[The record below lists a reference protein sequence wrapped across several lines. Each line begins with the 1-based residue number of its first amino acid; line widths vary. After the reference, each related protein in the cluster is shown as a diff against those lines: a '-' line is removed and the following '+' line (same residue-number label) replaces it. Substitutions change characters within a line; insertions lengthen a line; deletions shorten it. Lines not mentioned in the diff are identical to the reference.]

1 MNTKQN
7 SDKREKALRIGGV
20 VRSFSVGD
28 WVVWKLSENCSK
40 NNISKKGKVIEVLGD
55 EHLVINQF
63 TELELVS
70 IFGLI
75 YGWHNCAQR
84 LQINTVYYEQMVI

>member
-7 SDKREKALRIGGV
+7 SDKREKALRIGSV

-55 EHLVINQF
+55 GFYIV
-63 TELELVS
+63 T
-70 IFGLI
+70 FGYQSI
-75 YGWHNCAQR
+75 YGTRTGKYFWTHLWLA
-84 LQINTVYYEQMVI
+84 